1 MSIAVVFDS
10 AGTLLNTY
18 RVAKD
23 IAKGKLLPGI
33 ETTTLTFSSPDRVLI
48 VIPVHS
54 KDLIGTPADMLLS
67 EYLVKNNIHF
77 GVSCTRK
84 IITAE
89 AIGDVLYTDTRAR
102 TGDLAE
108 CIKNV
113 WSICK
118 AESVMTLNSGAIVN
132 MAEGAIE
139 FTITAGGWPFTGAKE
154 TITALHRM
162 GVPTFIASGD
172 RSTKLERM
180 ADHLGIPRD
189 RVYGVATPSMKAQI
203 VTDLKEDYDRV
214 MMVGD
219 GINDLCALKKA
230 DIAILTVQQPGDRPE
245 ELYKAADYVVRTVSE
260 VVPIV
265 QRLLSPEDPPGKI
278 PDRDCR
284 THDIKGN
291 MTRIQH

>member
-1 MSIAVVFDS
+1 MSLAVVFDS

-23 IAKGKLLPGI
+23 IGNNKLLPGI

-48 VIPVHS
+48 VLPVHS
-54 KDLIGTPADMLLS
+54 KDIIGTQKDLLLS
-67 EYLVKNNIHF
+67 TYLVENNIGF

-102 TGDLAE
+102 VGDLQE

-113 WSICK
+113 WTMCK
-118 AESVMTLNSGAIVN
+118 AESVLTLNSGAIVN
-132 MAEGAIE
+132 MAQNAIE
-139 FTITAGGWPFTGAKE
+139 FAITAGGWPFDGAKE

-162 GVPTFIASGD
+162 GVPTYIASGD
-172 RSTKLERM
+172 RSTKLEKM

-189 RVYGVATPSMKAQI
+189 RVYGVATPSVKAQI
-203 VTDLKEDYDRV
+203 VTDLKEEYDRV
-214 MMVGD
+214 LMVGD
-219 GINDLCALKKA
+219 GINDLCALEKA

-245 ELYKAADYVVRTVSE
+245 GLYKAADYVVRNVSE
-260 VVPIV
+260 VLPIV
-265 QRLLSPEDPPGKI
+265 QRLLLSPENF
-278 PDRDCR
+278 RS
-284 THDIKGN
+284 
-291 MTRIQH
+291 

>member
-1 MSIAVVFDS
+1 MSLAVVFDS

-23 IAKGKLLPGI
+23 IGNNKLLPGI

-48 VIPVHS
+48 VLPVHS
-54 KDLIGTPADMLLS
+54 KDIIGTQKDQLLS
-67 EYLVKNNIHF
+67 TYLVENNIRF

-102 TGDLAE
+102 VEDLQE

-113 WSICK
+113 WTMCK
-118 AESVMTLNSGAIVN
+118 AESVLTLNSGAIVN
-132 MAEGAIE
+132 MAQDTIE
-139 FTITAGGWPFTGAKE
+139 FAITAGGWPFDGAKE

-162 GVPTFIASGD
+162 GVPTYIASGD
-172 RSTKLERM
+172 RSTKLEKM

-189 RVYGVATPSMKAQI
+189 RVYGVATPSVKAQI
-203 VTDLKEDYDRV
+203 VIDLKEEYDRV
-214 MMVGD
+214 LMVGD
-219 GINDLCALKKA
+219 GINDLCALEKA

-245 ELYKAADYVVRTVSE
+245 GLYKAADYVVRNVSE
-260 VVPIV
+260 VLPIV
-265 QRLLSPEDPPGKI
+265 QRLLLSPENF
-278 PDRDCR
+278 RS
-284 THDIKGN
+284 
-291 MTRIQH
+291 